1 MLLFENRRV
10 LITGSRPAASA
21 KVILRR
27 FAEGGARVF
36 SLARSQELDQDRLDK
51 IHDAADG
58 CGRTNGINLD
68 KRPVV
73 SNRPSFG

>member
-36 SLARSQELDQDRLDK
+36 SLARSKELDQDRLDK
-51 IHDAADG
+51 MIHDAADG
-58 CGRTNGINLD
+58 CGPTNGINLD
-68 KRPVV
+68 KRLW
-73 SNRPSFG
+73 